1 MREITAACLH
11 EGFKLTK
18 DSDDIR
24 KLQLTLLELLQ
35 DDNKTVIQA
44 LIDNLNE
51 VISRYCNTH
60 AKNQVQEQL
69 IMKDDDDKNLMAGA
83 VGIMHSKTLQNKIS
97 SLDLQGVK
105 GLGTSSKYLPAA
117 SRVQKTID
125 RELLDL
131 KDEKLSASNQYLILP
146 EYSSETVYQE
156 LLQKLLIFG

>member
-11 EGFKLTK
+11 EGFKLSK

-60 AKNQVQEQL
+60 AQNLVQDQL
-69 IMKDDDDKNLMAGA
+69 ILKEDDDKNAMGSAG
-83 VGIMHSKTLQNKIS
+83 GIMHSKTL
-97 SLDLQGVK
+97 
-105 GLGTSSKYLPAA
+105 
-117 SRVQKTID
+117 
-125 RELLDL
+125 
-131 KDEKLSASNQYLILP
+131 
-146 EYSSETVYQE
+146 
-156 LLQKLLIFG
+156 